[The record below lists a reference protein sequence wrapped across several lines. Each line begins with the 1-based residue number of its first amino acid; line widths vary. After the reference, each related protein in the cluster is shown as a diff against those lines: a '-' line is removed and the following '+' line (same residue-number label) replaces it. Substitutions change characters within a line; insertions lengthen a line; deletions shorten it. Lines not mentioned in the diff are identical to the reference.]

1 MTDLGLTSLTR
12 KRTGTSKPSNRH
24 FPALEPALPSL
35 GQSLQIVLYLNIP
48 PFGRAWEG
56 LGPRT
61 GTSQPGP
68 EPSDSFVTKH
78 PSLWEGLGGPGFS
91 NRHFPVLEGM
101 NLGSDCFVGQMQ
113 NGMLVWL
120 RMACRKAF
128 WKIKWVI
135 SCGFEKIFVT
145 LQPISGFINQ
155 ELNGRKH
162 ERGKTTRIVHRP

>member
-12 KRTGTSKPSNRH
+12 KRTGTSLPSNQH
-24 FPALEPALPSL
+24 FLALEPALPC
-35 GQSLQIVLYLNIP
+35 
-48 PFGRAWEG
+48 
-56 LGPRT
+56 PRT
-61 GTSQPGP
+61 GTSQPWP

-78 PSLWEGLGGPGFS
+78 PSLREGLGGPGSS
-91 NRHFPVLEGM
+91 NRHFPALEGT
-101 NLGSDCFVGQMQ
+101 NLGPDCFVGQMQ